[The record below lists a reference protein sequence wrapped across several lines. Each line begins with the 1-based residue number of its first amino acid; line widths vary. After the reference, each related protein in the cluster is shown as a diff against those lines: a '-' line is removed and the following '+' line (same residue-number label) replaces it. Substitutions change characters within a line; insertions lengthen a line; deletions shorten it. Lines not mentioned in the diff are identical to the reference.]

1 MKKFVLLLS
10 LVFCLYSFSCSK
22 KESAESIPSVV
33 ADGPLQ
39 YVLEDLS
46 GTVMVQRFGESQ
58 AEPAQE
64 EETVQE
70 GDEVITQAGSEA
82 SLTLNET
89 TLFCLSESSD
99 VKLDKLF
106 RNGTP
111 QSFTSRLSLV
121 AGKILSEVEKLSE
134 SKSSFEIEAGGVVCG
149 VRGTSFEVAKQDSD
163 IQTTTYNGAVETQK
177 DGNSQTVAAGEHG
190 DFSASQG
197 TFLPKRDI
205 TPEEKAGY
213 QNWTSKLAAVRQKTH
228 QRWSTLR
235 SLDRLPAGQK
245 QAMLQQVSTVNGK
258 DRLKSIHQIIQANQN
273 QSRSNQKPLVAQPHF
288 VQPKPVVRTAPQK
301 GVVRPSVQRRK
312 P

>member
-10 LVFCLYSFSCSK
+10 IVFCLFSFSCSEK
-22 KESAESIPSVV
+22 KTESIPSVV

-64 EETVQE
+64 EQTVQE
-70 GDEVITQAGSEA
+70 GDEIITQAGSEA

-89 TLFCLSESSD
+89 TLFHLSESSD

-149 VRGTSFEVAKQDSD
+149 VRGTSFEVAKHDSD

-177 DGNSQTVAAGEHG
+177 DGNSQTVAAGQHG
-190 DFSASQG
+190 DFSTSQG
-197 TFLPKRDI
+197 AFLPTRDI
-205 TPEEKAGY
+205 NPEEKAAY
-213 QNWTSKLAAVRQKTH
+213 QNWTSKLAVVRQKAH

-245 QAMLQQVSTVNGK
+245 QAMLQQVSAVSGK
-258 DRLKSIHQIIQANQN
+258 DRLKSIHQMIQVNQN
-273 QSRSNQKPLVAQPHF
+273 QPGSNQNPSAVQQHF
-288 VQPKPVVRTAPQK
+288 VQPKPAVRTGPQK
-301 GVVRPSVQRRK
+301 RAIQPSIQRRK